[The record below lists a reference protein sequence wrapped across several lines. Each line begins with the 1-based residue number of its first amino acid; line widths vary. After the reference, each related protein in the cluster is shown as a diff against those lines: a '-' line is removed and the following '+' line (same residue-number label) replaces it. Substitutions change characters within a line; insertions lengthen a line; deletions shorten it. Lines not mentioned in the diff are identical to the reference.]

1 MTRGPYISMQA
12 AAAYVGRS
20 EKWLRRRLPLIA
32 HIKDGGLLFTQGDL
46 DAYLSTRRVEP
57 RKTAIPADTP
67 GGQVLD
73 LLMGPR
79 SRRASETQAAARK
92 PARGAASD
100 MTTDHTRG
108 RR

>member
-1 MTRGPYISMQA
+1 MTRGPYLPIKPA
-12 AAAYVGRS
+12 AQYVGRS

-32 HIKDGGLLFTQGDL
+32 HVKDGGLLFTREDL

-67 GGQVLD
+67 GDQVLNI
-73 LLMGPR
+73 LMGPR
-79 SRRASETQAAARK
+79 SRRASETQAKARK

-100 MTTDHTRG
+100 LIRDQTGG